1 MDWRIHEVSL
11 TVSLDLTKVASQVG
25 GMVARMKAGSDG
37 RRNHLQQALATLHSR
52 AGDIERLTRKVASSK
67 TTWLVAGLVDG
78 LDQCYAALP
87 LPAEFTIL
95 ATDGSHIDVDRH
107 RSIRCYLINIG
118 AAVLHYGTQ
127 PDATLDSFP
136 GLYSDDEDLV
146 ITSAKLKGREQPVEG
161 TLLGVKRSVEE
172 CHRLAGLAAEM
183 PTGSSTLALI
193 DGSLILWSLESYPEF
208 VAEALLDKGFLSY
221 LDEMMKLNNGKRL
234 ALASYISFPRSTDVV
249 NALRV
254 ALCPN
259 EIVDTDLYC
268 PRCETKECE
277 VVAGVRDR
285 ELFLDLLAEGE
296 RSDIFI
302 SQSSI
307 VKKRYGVHRVYFF
320 YFRVDDEIARVE
332 IPQWVAMDENL
343 LNLVH
348 ALVLDQCR
356 RGFGYP
362 VALSEAHERAVVTAA
377 DRESFWQMV
386 ESSMIEEK
394 LPSIT
399 SAKSQSKR
407 TRWV

>member
-1 MDWRIHEVSL
+1 
-11 TVSLDLTKVASQVG
+11 VSLDLTKVASQVG
-25 GMVARMKAGSDG
+25 GMVARLKAGSEE
-37 RRNHLQQALATLHSR
+37 RRNRLQQALATLHSQ
-52 AGDIERLTRKVASSK
+52 AGDIERLTRKVASSR

-78 LDQCYAALP
+78 LDQHYAAPP

-107 RSIRCYLINIG
+107 RSTRCYLINIG
-118 AAVLHYGTQ
+118 AAILHYGAR
-127 PDATLDSFP
+127 PGATLDSFP
-136 GLYSDDEDLV
+136 GLYSSDEDLV
-146 ITSAKLKGREQPVEG
+146 ITPAKLKGREQPVEG

-172 CHRLAGLAAEM
+172 CHRLAELAAEM
-183 PTGSSTLALI
+183 PPGSSTLALI
-193 DGSLILWSLESYPEF
+193 DGSLILWGLEAYPEF

-221 LDEMMKLNNGKRL
+221 LDDIRKLNSDKRL

-259 EIVDTDLYC
+259 EIVDTDRYC
-268 PRCETKECE
+268 PGCETRECE

-285 ELFLDLLAEGE
+285 ELFSNLLAEKE
-296 RSDIFI
+296 RSDLFASPSKI
-302 SQSSI
+302 Q
-307 VKKRYGVHRVYFF
+307 KRYGVHLVYFF
-320 YFRVDDEIARVE
+320 YLRVDDEIARVE
-332 IPQWVAMDENL
+332 IPRWVATDKDR

-348 ALVLDQCR
+348 TLILDQCR
-356 RGFGYP
+356 RGLGYP
-362 VALSEAHERAVVTAA
+362 VALSEAHEQAVVTAA

-386 ESSMIEEK
+386 ESSMIEENMPT
-394 LPSIT
+394 LT